1 MGLRILIVDDEP
13 ALGFTYRAILS
24 LRGHDVTLAGTF
36 ADASAYAST
45 EDFDVAICDLTL
57 DNGASGLDVIA
68 AVRRRNPHTSVML
81 LTGSE
86 DDEVERTAAAQH
98 ILLLYKPL
106 DVQTLIEQIE
116 SLRAPTRNAATAN

>member
-1 MGLRILIVDDEP
+1 
-13 ALGFTYRAILS
+13 
-24 LRGHDVTLAGTF
+24 
-36 ADASAYAST
+36 
-45 EDFDVAICDLTL
+45 
-57 DNGASGLDVIA
+57 
-68 AVRRRNPHTSVML
+68 ML